1 MTDPPAEGP
10 APDTYKVLLILRTG
24 DIICVDDAEY
34 APLDIETDEDVTE
47 TVKVVNPVDEAP
59 GP

>member
-1 MTDPPAEGP
+1 V
-10 APDTYKVLLILRTG
+10 PDTYKVLLVLRTG
-24 DIICVDDAEY
+24 DIFCVDDAEY